1 MSFDPTIKGCP
12 MRYELQLATTA
23 SGVGYF
29 AGIPSIAGNFDDHL
43 AHLRSCPLDDFMH
56 RHLLEKIGELD
67 EETARRIHPIAS
79 DRDEVMLA
87 LLLEAALT
95 FEHLKPVRQLFNLQ
109 QIQALM
115 KQTPLTNIKSALL
128 HDQRVHADWIR
139 HFDRNISELQPLPP
153 PGSVSLPHPCS
164 TEEMLAASRGNRA
177 LQDFGE
183 AIAQDAP
190 AQRALLPNARE
201 TAEKAL
207 RALDELGVLAS
218 DELAHASSLSPHGF
232 LRRWRLETFVKC
244 RRHDYVLTGI
254 QTSYGKGLSRDDA
267 RASYAMEI
275 VERLSSFASV
285 GSDALVGYRKAYAVT
300 YGSLSEIRAS
310 GREVL
315 DPNELRLEAP
325 YADEPLHW
333 LEARERSGER
343 LQPVLIPVQA
353 VFLFCNLD
361 EVSLFSGLGSTGLAS
376 GNTPEQAKLSS
387 LLEVIERDC
396 EATMPF
402 HASRCFRVESD
413 DPGVSH
419 MLANYRAKE
428 IDLQFLDLTHEL
440 GIPCYKC
447 MVMGPRGGVVKGTGA
462 HLDGRRALLS
472 ALTET
477 PYPYPGGPPS
487 GPALEGLHTRKLED
501 LPRFGCGDPPRD
513 LALLENLLG
522 ANGYRPIHVDLTRED
537 VGIPVFKTIVPGLE
551 FSADFDSTSRVSPRL
566 FANYLRM
573 MGEFEHR

>member
-1 MSFDPTIKGCP
+1 MH
-12 MRYELQLATTA
+12 YELQLATTA
-23 SGVGYF
+23 SGIGYF
-29 AGIPSIAGNFDDHL
+29 AGVPTLSGTFDEHL

-56 RHLLEKIGELD
+56 RHLLEMIGQLD
-67 EETARRIHPIAS
+67 EERAKNILRIAL

-95 FEHLKPVRQLFNLQ
+95 FEHLKPVKSLFSAQ
-109 QIQALM
+109 QIQALL
-115 KQTPLTNIKSALL
+115 KYTPLIHIKSAFLE
-128 HDQRVHADWIR
+128 DQRVHADWMR

-153 PGSVSLPHPCS
+153 PGSLSLPMLYS
-164 TEEMLAASRGNRA
+164 TEELLAVSQGNEA
-177 LQDFGE
+177 LNDLGHSFMPE
-183 AIAQDAP
+183 AAA
-190 AQRALLPNARE
+190 RRVVLPSARE
-201 TAEKAL
+201 TAETAL
-207 RALDELGVLAS
+207 RALDELGALAS
-218 DELAHASSLSPHGF
+218 EELTHESSLSPHGF
-232 LRRWRLETFVKC
+232 LRRWRLNIFVKC

-285 GSDALVGYRKAYAVT
+285 GSDALVGYRNAYPIT

-310 GREVL
+310 GRKVL

-333 LEARERSGER
+333 LEAREKSEER
-343 LQPVLIPVQA
+343 LKPALIPVQA

-376 GNTPEQAKLSS
+376 GNTPEQAKLSA

-413 DPGVSH
+413 DPGVSQ
-419 MLANYRAKE
+419 MLVNYKAKE

-447 MVMGPRGGVVKGTGA
+447 MVMGPQGGVVKGTSA

-477 PYPYPGGPPS
+477 PYPFPGGPPS
-487 GPALEGLHTRKLED
+487 GPALKGLPTRRPED
-501 LPRFGCGDPPRD
+501 LPRFGCGDPSRD
-513 LALLENLLG
+513 LALLENLLW
-522 ANGYRPIHVDLTRED
+522 AKGYRPIYVDLTRDD
-537 VGIPVFKTIVPGLE
+537 VGIPVFKAIVPGLE

-566 FANYLRM
+566 FANYLSTV
-573 MGEFEHR
+573 ESV